1 MILRYLAMAGTA
13 FFLFRGRPGAPLS
26 AVIKREGNVAD
37 RSSAENK
44 AGVGKEEP
52 DCASLQ
58 ECAEEI
64 RRAFSGAEQITGK
77 WLNCDISRFVARAH
91 FVPFGSSTA
100 SVYVRRMY
108 MYMESLQDA
117 RAEEVRLFCASG
129 REGHPA
135 LACVSIGRARDL
147 AAAPGEERETGKE
160 GFDGDDQR
168 EAGTG

>member
-37 RSSAENK
+37 RSSAGNK

-117 RAEEVRLFCASG
+117 RAEEVRLFLCFGERGASCPGLCEYRKSQGFG
-129 REGHPA
+129 RCTRGGKRDGK
-135 LACVSIGRARDL
+135 GRI
-147 AAAPGEERETGKE
+147 
-160 GFDGDDQR
+160 
-168 EAGTG
+168 